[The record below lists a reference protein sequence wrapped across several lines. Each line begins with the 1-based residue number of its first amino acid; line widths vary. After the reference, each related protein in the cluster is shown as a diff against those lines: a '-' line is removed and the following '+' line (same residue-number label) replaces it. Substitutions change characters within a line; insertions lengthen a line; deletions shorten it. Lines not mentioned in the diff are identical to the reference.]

1 MSVAVDVV
9 NNLEGELA
17 ISVRKYRKLYSV
29 VSLSTDVV
37 ISKSAAVLED
47 VTVSGNVVVSWAP
60 VFTGL
65 VVSENV
71 VVSRDVIFT
80 GVVVSENVVVSTCVV
95 VSNGV
100 LVFAVVVVASV
111 VDVVVVEIAKWKEE
125 NIK

>member
-17 ISVRKYRKLYSV
+17 ISVRKDRKSYSV
-29 VSLSTDVV
+29 VAVSTDVV
-37 ISKSAAVLED
+37 ISKSEAVLED

-80 GVVVSENVVVSTCVV
+80 GVVVSENVVVLTCVV